1 MIIMKAPVFIIAF
14 LNICL
19 ECFGIN
25 NGRILLNELN
35 GHSKADSIPEKRAFG
50 TLKINPIQPIFSEIP
65 VSIEVYRTPKR
76 SMQFQLGFIFP
87 RRNSKMNQTAFNS
100 NGEEG
105 MATDKGL
112 YSYRRSPFNNDFGIN
127 LKTEFRTYS
136 REINSPQPTNHNK
149 SFYYAPQ
156 LTYKFCF
163 YKDQTFAMH
172 YNGFSHY
179 QTESK
184 NSNILG
190 IGIMIGIQSYNHGF
204 VTDLYGGLGF
214 RCRSMSVRINEIYNP
229 YPLPGATIYPNT
241 NNNDV
246 SFYPFVNLGVRLGFD
261 LKKNQL

>member
-1 MIIMKAPVFIIAF
+1 MKTPFFIIAF
-14 LNICL
+14 LGICL
-19 ECFGIN
+19 ECFGIS

-35 GHSKADSIPEKRAFG
+35 GCSNEDSILVNRVFG

-65 VSIEVYRTPKR
+65 VSFEIYRTPKR
-76 SMQFQLGFIFP
+76 SLQFQVGFIFP

-112 YSYRRSPFNNDFGIN
+112 FSYRRSPFNNDGGIN
-127 LKTEFRTYS
+127 LKMEIRNYS
-136 REINSPQPTNHNK
+136 REINSPQTTNHKK

-156 LTYKFCF
+156 FTYKYCF

-184 NSNILG
+184 YSNILG
-190 IGIMIGIQSYNHGF
+190 FGIMIGIQSSNHSF
-204 VTDLYGGLGF
+204 VTDWYGGLGF
-214 RCRSMSVRINEIYNP
+214 RCRSTSVTIHEIYSP
-229 YPLPGATIYPNT
+229 YALPGTTIYPDT

-261 LKKNQL
+261 LKKNHL

>member
-1 MIIMKAPVFIIAF
+1 MKTPLFIIAF
-14 LNICL
+14 LCIYI
-19 ECFGIN
+19 ECFGID
-25 NGRILLNELN
+25 NGSILLNELYGCSN
-35 GHSKADSIPEKRAFG
+35 ADSIPEKRAFG

-65 VSIEVYRTPKR
+65 VSFEIYRTPKR
-76 SMQFQLGFIFP
+76 SLQFQVGFIFP

-127 LKTEFRTYS
+127 LKTEFRIYS
-136 REINSPQPTNHNK
+136 REINSPQTTNHKK

-172 YNGFSHY
+172 YSGFSHY

-184 NSNILG
+184 YSHVLG
-190 IGIMIGIQSYNHGF
+190 IGIIIGIQSGNHGLI
-204 VTDLYGGLGF
+204 TDWYCGLGF
-214 RCRSMSVRINEIYNP
+214 RCRTMNVMISEIYSP
-229 YPLPGATIYPNT
+229 YALPGTTIYPNT
-241 NNNDV
+241 TSNDV
-246 SFYPFVNLGVRLGFD
+246 SFYLFINLGVRLGFE
-261 LKKNQL
+261 L